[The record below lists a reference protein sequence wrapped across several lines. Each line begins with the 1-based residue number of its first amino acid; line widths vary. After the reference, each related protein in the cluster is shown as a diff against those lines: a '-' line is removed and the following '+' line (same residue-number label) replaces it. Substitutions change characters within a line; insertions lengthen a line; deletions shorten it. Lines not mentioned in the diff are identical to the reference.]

1 MLKEL
6 FYDINK
12 SSVDQD
18 EKSWIIPELEYHQFP
33 RQNYLLQVC
42 CWKMIQ
48 MCPMKSSYS
57 WMMLMVVIQS
67 SSDHPA
73 AVVVVVAAV
82 VVEASVVVDVV
93 LLVVLRADHS
103 VLQLSF
109 CSASNSWQT
118 WLCLQSSTSL
128 FNKIFLLNLTLSHF
142 FHQC

>member
-12 SSVDQD
+12 SSLDQD

-73 AVVVVVAAV
+73 AAAV
-82 VVEASVVVDVV
+82 DVEASVVVDVV
-93 LLVVLRADHS
+93 LLVVLRARADHS

-118 WLCLQSSTSL
+118 WLWLQSSTSL

-142 FHQC
+142 

>member
-12 SSVDQD
+12 SSLDQD
-18 EKSWIIPELEYHQFP
+18 EKSWIIPELEYHQSP
-33 RQNYLLQVC
+33 RQNYPLQVC

-48 MCPMKSSYS
+48 MCPMKSSYF

-73 AVVVVVAAV
+73 AAAV
-82 VVEASVVVDVV
+82 DVEASVVVDVV

-118 WLCLQSSTSL
+118 WLWLQSSTSL

-142 FHQC
+142 

>member
-12 SSVDQD
+12 SSLDQD